1 MDLKDDAAASGE
13 RTGASSTAVDPTQ
26 IGGLC
31 RFYPQEWPLIEEL
44 VVVNVRE
51 IAEMG
56 AYVTLLECVAGRAA
70 PPPRAPRR
78 LPPLRPPRPFL
89 SPRLQ
94 VRRGRGHDFA
104 VGAVAPAHPL
114 H

>member
-1 MDLKDDAAASGE
+1 MDMKDDAAASGE
-13 RTGASSTAVDPTQ
+13 RTGASSTAVDPAQ

-56 AYVTLLECVAGRAA
+56 AYVTLLECVAA
-70 PPPRAPRR
+70 PPRAAA
-78 LPPLRPPRPFL
+78 LAPLGPSATPTAPARFAPF
-89 SPRLQ
+89 PQ

-104 VGAVAPAHPL
+104 VGVVAPAHPL